1 MAKQERAVRTRNAL
15 IESAAELFTR
25 DGFEL
30 ASLAGISSRAGV
42 SNGALHF
49 HFASKAALAAA
60 VGRAAAERFDRMTS
74 AERPLPQYGGS
85 LQALVDASHALLDG
99 LAHDVVLR
107 AGFDLSDGS
116 AVGPGEPREDL
127 YARWREWVERAAARA
142 GREALLAGDVQ
153 PRDLATAVVGAT
165 VGFAAL
171 GGHDGRWLGRPTL
184 TRFWTL
190 LLPRVASGTVR
201 RVLVPAGRRPEAAGG
216 TPPFTGRVPRPTP
229 AAPFA
234 P

>member
-107 AGFDLSDGS
+107 AASTSATARRWARGS
-116 AVGPGEPREDL
+116 RGRTCT
-127 YARWREWVERAAARA
+127 RA
-142 GREALLAGDVQ
+142 GG
-153 PRDLATAVVGAT
+153 
-165 VGFAAL
+165 
-171 GGHDGRWLGRPTL
+171 
-184 TRFWTL
+184 
-190 LLPRVASGTVR
+190 SGWSG
-201 RVLVPAGRRPEAAGG
+201 PPPEPGGRRCWPVTSSPA
-216 TPPFTGRVPRPTP
+216 TWRPRSWARRSVSPR
-229 AAPFA
+229 
-234 P
+234 

>member
-60 VGRAAAERFDRMTS
+60 VGRAAAERFDRMTA
-74 AERPLPQYGGS
+74 AERPSPQYGGS

-99 LAHDVVLR
+99 LAHDAVLR
-107 AGFDLSDGS
+107 AGFDLSDGT
-116 AVGPGEPREDL
+116 AVGSGEREDL

-142 GREALLAGDVQ
+142 GREAVLAGDVQ

-165 VGFAAL
+165 VGFVAL

-190 LLPRVASGTVR
+190 LLPRVAAGPVR
-201 RVLVPAGRRPEAAGG
+201 RALVPAGRRAEPARDPAVY
-216 TPPFTGRVPRPTP
+216 GRAPRPAPATP
-229 AAPFA
+229 
-234 P
+234 

>member
-60 VGRAAAERFDRMTS
+60 VGRAAAERFERMTA
-74 AERPLPQYGGS
+74 AERPSPQYGGS
-85 LQALVDASHALLDG
+85 LQALVDASHVLLDG
-99 LAHDVVLR
+99 LAHDAVLR

-116 AVGPGEPREDL
+116 AVGVGEREDL

-142 GREALLAGDVQ
+142 GREAVLAGDVQ

-190 LLPRVASGTVR
+190 LLPRVAAGPVR
-201 RVLVPAGRRPEAAGG
+201 RAMVPAGRRPEAIGGPAAAGG
-216 TPPFTGRVPRPTP
+216 PAALGGRAPRPTP
-229 AAPFA
+229 A
-234 P
+234 